1 MKRQRTNNSCQ
12 QAAGRDRKISAHIV
26 PMIESFPL
34 SCSSHSFSLPF
45 AIRRKNKRN
54 CTGQPYLRSCRRKA
68 ADILR
73 HLTMAATENFFVAEN
88 SLLFFQNVPLRDS
101 PIAVK
106 MLDVSRFEGKVCP
119 RN

>member
-1 MKRQRTNNSCQ
+1 MKKSLAIANFVVRMWRT
-12 QAAGRDRKISAHIV
+12 IMV
-26 PMIESFPL
+26 
-34 SCSSHSFSLPF
+34 
-45 AIRRKNKRN
+45 
-54 CTGQPYLRSCRRKA
+54 
-68 ADILR
+68 R
-73 HLTMAATENFFVAEN
+73 HLTMAATENRTFFAAEN